1 MYLEIE
7 AVYNEEVEVSL
18 FSSPDSLFEIYI
30 SYGRLYGIICAE
42 SEKAY
47 QKYEEI
53 KKELTHA
60 HKRIQEP
67 TDQFINLFCK
77 KHKVSLPDDIFFHP
91 SKFLS
96 SK

>member
-1 MYLEIE
+1 MDECHDISGQRFDITK
-7 AVYNEEVEVSL
+7 A
-18 FSSPDSLFEIYI
+18 FSKVTD
-30 SYGRLYGIICAE
+30 YGIICAE

-60 HKRIQEP
+60 YKRSQEP